1 MKKFIV
7 IAFSLVS
14 VLAVAAAVANKTI
27 SSDSDKKNDIKQDVK
42 TAESKAYVFPDFY
55 RGIYLTQPSGKNP
68 EKLAKFIEMAKK
80 SNINTLVI
88 DVQPAPGNKCATPA
102 ENVKMILDAGL
113 HPIARVVCFQ
123 DGLTVYPVSKEKL
136 ESIYAVSESAAK
148 NGFKEIQLDYIR
160 FEDSS
165 KLKHLTLEQR
175 YSFVETLIS
184 TTKERVKS
192 YNVRVAADVFGRIP
206 LNVND
211 IIGQRMESM
220 DKVADVICPM
230 AYPSHYTWSQKMMKD
245 PYYTVYTTS
254 VRAKERVS
262 NAHIVPYIQAFK
274 MKVKTSGLSFQKYQ
288 EEQIKAVH
296 DAKVGGYIFWNAAQE
311 YATTY
316 QAMQNYYNIK

>member
-1 MKKFIV
+1 MKKIIV

-14 VLAVAAAVANKTI
+14 VLAVAAAVANKKITT
-27 SSDSDKKNDIKQDVK
+27 DSDKKIDIKQDVN

-88 DVQPAPGNKCATPA
+88 DVQPAPGSKCATPA

-123 DGLTVYPVSKEKL
+123 DGLTTFPVSKEKL

-192 YNVRVAADVFGRIP
+192 YNVRVAADVFGRI
-206 LNVND
+206 LL
-211 IIGQRMESM
+211 M
-220 DKVADVICPM
+220 
-230 AYPSHYTWSQKMMKD
+230 
-245 PYYTVYTTS
+245 
-254 VRAKERVS
+254 
-262 NAHIVPYIQAFK
+262 
-274 MKVKTSGLSFQKYQ
+274 
-288 EEQIKAVH
+288 
-296 DAKVGGYIFWNAAQE
+296 
-311 YATTY
+311 
-316 QAMQNYYNIK
+316 